1 MLPAVKQGFGPE
13 PQALNLHSRS
23 RSALIPTAALRD
35 DQGDRVAT
43 NWRNPLCRN
52 WQRPLGVRKSTKVE
66 DDQES
71 QHDSAPDDES
81 SSPDSFGSGNSQAFA
96 EESFRARIGH

>member
-1 MLPAVKQGFGPE
+1 MCGISKQSGKVAFDCSFV
-13 PQALNLHSRS
+13 PQSYQVVV
-23 RSALIPTAALRD
+23 PGD